1 METLYKINTDELTL
15 EFLESI
21 KSLFPHKAV
30 EISIKEADRIPLGGD
45 RRRDIFAAFPS
56 GLKLTRDEINDRRP
70 EYLTMAVD
78 HIVMPSRDERY
89 ER

>member
-1 METLYKINTDELTL
+1 METLYKVNTDELTL

-30 EISIKEADRIPLGGD
+30 EISIKEAGKLPLEGE
-45 RRRDIFAAFPS
+45 RRRDKFAILPS
-56 GLKLTRDEINDRRP
+56 GLKLTRDEINDRKP

-78 HIVMPSRDERY
+78 QIVMPPRDERY